1 MKCRIEC
8 PDGLRIDNE
17 DLCDGVTREHCGAAL
32 VNLLRQHPDMRI
44 TTEGTIHNDATLV
57 IDIRDNAQAV
67 GKEAQVYEFRKV

>member
-1 MKCRIEC
+1 
-8 PDGLRIDNE
+8 
-17 DLCDGVTREHCGAAL
+17 
-32 VNLLRQHPDMRI
+32 MRI